1 MVDVA
6 RNHDRRIL
14 AVRRDSRRNVFGGL
28 VSGGQNMAAA
38 VANLEAKMN
47 KKVEELEQRKRRIRD
62 DLGTEAIEIVKA
74 ALNYQ
79 LLPGQEQIER
89 FSALYAKYE
98 KAQQDYTRELYS
110 DEKQQTEANTNKED
124 KQ

>member
-1 MVDVA
+1 
-6 RNHDRRIL
+6 
-14 AVRRDSRRNVFGGL
+14 
-28 VSGGQNMAAA
+28 
-38 VANLEAKMN
+38 MN